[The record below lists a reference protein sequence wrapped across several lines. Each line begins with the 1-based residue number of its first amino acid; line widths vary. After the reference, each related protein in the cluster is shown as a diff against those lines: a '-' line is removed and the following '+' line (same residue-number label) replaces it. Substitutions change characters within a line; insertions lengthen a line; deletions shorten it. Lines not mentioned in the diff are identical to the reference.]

1 MIVNHQT
8 DASDGLVILFAGG
21 ERLDTRKSGRKAYD
35 DHSGRGSADHVGA
48 TAGGRGLGQIESP
61 QPDSPCQS

>member
-8 DASDGLVILFAGG
+8 DASDGVVILFAGG
-21 ERLDTRKSGRKAYD
+21 ERLDTRKSGFKAYD

-48 TAGGRGLGQIESP
+48 TAGGRGLRK
-61 QPDSPCQS
+61 